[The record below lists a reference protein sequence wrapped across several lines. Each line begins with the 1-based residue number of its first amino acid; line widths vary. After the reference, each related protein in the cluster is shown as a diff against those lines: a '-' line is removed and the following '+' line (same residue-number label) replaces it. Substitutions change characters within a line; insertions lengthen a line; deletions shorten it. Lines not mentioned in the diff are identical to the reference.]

1 MMGKGFFAHPFYVF
15 FFSVALGLLFGAIP
29 GFFPR
34 KRRRIVFTVVFG
46 LIAFY
51 FTVESGIGSSYGTY
65 MTIGNLLQEAGNV
78 AGKYGGQL
86 ARSILLGIPKAI
98 VFFLPI
104 VLYWIFGP
112 RVMRKKVYPWKLCVV
127 LMAAGIL
134 LTTFFGFVADHSR
147 LVSKA
152 YGGSFTFYNA
162 TVNFGLGT
170 STRLHY
176 KYKLFGNKNTGF
188 HDVEASGTPASPA
201 ETEQTTETAE
211 AVSGPAQ
218 SGDVIPPEEGLTP
231 TPTPAVIVSGK
242 NEMDIDFSSVKG
254 GESIENLS
262 SYLAGKS
269 GTDKNKY
276 TGLFAGKNLIMIAAE
291 SYSGVFI
298 SQELTPTLWRLTHNG
313 FYFSDY
319 YQPEW
324 GGSTTTGE
332 MAYLCGLAPQWG
344 DESMTNTTHNNMYF
358 TMGNQLQRLGYNS
371 CAFHNGSYDY
381 YTRYETHPN
390 LGYDQWIANETGIGD
405 ICGYHYPEDDEFFE
419 KTIPLYIDKQPFN
432 IYYMT
437 LSGHAPYEQSRSL
450 VSKYYDRVDAVVGD
464 EYKETTKYYICYMME
479 LEDAMTRLVASL
491 EEAGIADDTVIVMV
505 GDHFPYGLGSGDAW
519 GNDEDY
525 VVDLLKTERSLEWHR
540 DKNTLVIW
548 SGCLENENRDMAC
561 EISTPTFALDVLP
574 TLSNLFG
581 LTYDSRLLIGRDV
594 FSNAEP
600 LVFWNTLD
608 WVTTRGSYEAASDTW
623 YGKDGYEDYDWDYI
637 DSINKQV
644 ENRLLMSRVI
654 VLNDYYG
661 LIFGEDTVTQG
672 GSQTIYTGPVT
683 G

>member
-1 MMGKGFFAHPFYVF
+1 MVYNELALCLMMGKGFFPHPFYVF
-15 FFSVALGLLFGAIP
+15 FFSVALGLLFGAVP

-34 KRRRIVFTVVFG
+34 KTRRIVFMVIFG

-51 FTVESGIGSSYGTY
+51 YTVESGIGSSYGTY

-98 VFFLPI
+98 VFFLPP
-104 VLYWIFGP
+104 VLWFLFGL
-112 RVMRKKVYPWKLCVV
+112 RIMRRKAYPWKLCTI
-127 LMAAGIL
+127 LMAAGIV
-134 LTTFFGFVADHSR
+134 LTAFFGLLAGHSR
-147 LVSKA
+147 LVGKA
-152 YGGSFTFYNA
+152 YGGSYTFYNA

-170 STRLHY
+170 STRLHL
-176 KYKLFGNKNTGF
+176 KYALFGNKHTGF
-188 HDVEASGTPASPA
+188 HDVSHPDSAASEDEAQEGTADTAQNGENGSGAQ
-201 ETEQTTETAE
+201 EQSAT
-211 AVSGPAQ
+211 
-218 SGDVIPPEEGLTP
+218 
-231 TPTPAVIVSGK
+231 VSGK
-242 NEMDIDFSSVKG
+242 NEMDIDFSTVTG
-254 GESIENLS
+254 GESIDHLS
-262 SYLAGKS
+262 EYLAGNS
-269 GTDKNKY
+269 GTDKNRY
-276 TGLFAGKNLIMIAAE
+276 TGLFEGKNLIMIAAE

-298 SQELTPTLWRLTHNG
+298 NEELTPTLWRLTHNG

-344 DESMTNTTHNNMYF
+344 DESMTNTIGHNMYF

-371 CAFHNGSYDY
+371 AAFHNGSYDY
-381 YTRYETHPN
+381 YERYDTHPN
-390 LGYDQWIANETGIGD
+390 LGYDQWIANETGVGD
-405 ICGYHYPEDDEFFE
+405 ICGYHYPEDEEFFE
-419 KTIPLYIDKQPFN
+419 KTIPLFIDKQPFN

-437 LSGHAPYEQSRSL
+437 LSGHAPYEESRIF
-450 VSKYYDRVDAVVGD
+450 VEKYYDRVNEVVGD
-464 EYKETTKYYICYMME
+464 QYEETTKYYICYMME
-479 LEDAMTRLVASL
+479 LEAAMTRLVASL

-505 GDHFPYGLGSGDAW
+505 GDHFPYGLGAGDAW

-525 VVDLLKTERSLEWHR
+525 VVDLLKSDRSLEWNR
-540 DKNTLVIW
+540 DANTLVIW
-548 SGCLENENRDMAC
+548 SGCLENENKDMAC
-561 EISTPTFALDVLP
+561 EISTPTFSLDVLP

-581 LTYDSRLLIGRDV
+581 LEFDSRLLIGRDV
-594 FSNAEP
+594 FSTAEP

-608 WVTTRGSYEAASDTW
+608 WVTNRGKYEAASDTW
-623 YGKDGYEDYDWDYI
+623 YGNEGYEEYDWDYI
-637 DSINKQV
+637 DSINKIV

-672 GSQTIYTGPVT
+672 GAQKIYTGPVT